1 MPIKIIFRSG
11 FVQTF
16 IVGLETR
23 VVDFYK
29 STQNEFGPIKKLIF
43 L

>member
-1 MPIKIIFRSG
+1 MPIKIIFKSG
-11 FVQTF
+11 LAQTF
-16 IVGLETR
+16 IVNLETK

-29 STQNEFGPIKKLIF
+29 FTQNEFGPIKKLIF